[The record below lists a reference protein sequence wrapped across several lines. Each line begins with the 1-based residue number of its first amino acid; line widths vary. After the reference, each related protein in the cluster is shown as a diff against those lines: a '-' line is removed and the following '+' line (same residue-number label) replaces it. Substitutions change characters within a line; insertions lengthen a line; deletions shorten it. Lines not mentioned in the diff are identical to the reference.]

1 MPSPSLC
8 TLHNLLDF
16 ASCRHISIDPL
27 RSLLYLLNSIGNEHM
42 KPSDLSDVSQ
52 DILKK
57 CVWHITPIG
66 NCARNGEKADSL
78 IFSLNSE
85 LDTSNLVPT
94 NKSAIEPDNESVSM
108 KSTFQS
114 IDFNFSNLK
123 GLKITNLNVNSL
135 LKHIEEIRLLLS
147 DTPFDILA
155 INESKVDSLI
165 PDYEIHVHNYSVVRL
180 DRNRCGGA
188 WCGSLY

>member
-1 MPSPSLC
+1 
-8 TLHNLLDF
+8 
-16 ASCRHISIDPL
+16 
-27 RSLLYLLNSIGNEHM
+27 
-42 KPSDLSDVSQ
+42 
-52 DILKK
+52 
-57 CVWHITPIG
+57 
-66 NCARNGEKADSL
+66 
-78 IFSLNSE
+78 LNSE